1 MPTILAKRRFMHQF
15 TPDHNPGLELW
26 FDALDQSTMRFLAP
40 NRVAEWRNKGA
51 GSHFVQ
57 FFQAY
62 RPTLTANILNGRNA
76 LLLSNRQ
83 FNPIA
88 VKNPSNEWTIFYVG
102 QPGQNTTQRLMVT
115 DADGAPSLTMTSG
128 DKWLINNSLS
138 SVASFGNTAQITTFR
153 IRTSNPT
160 MTFWGNGSERTES
173 NTAVSAWSESQTM
186 CFFSLVDRTQS
197 LQGYIGELIL
207 YNVPLN
213 DDQRRNVEQYLS
225 VKWGIPA

>member
-26 FDALDQSTMRFLAP
+26 FDALDQSTMTFGAP

-57 FFQAY
+57 SVEAS
-62 RPTLTANILNGRNA
+62 RPALTANILNGRDA
-76 LLLSNRQ
+76 LLLAGRRYD
-83 FNPIA
+83 PIA
-88 VKNPSNEWTIFYVG
+88 VRNPCNEWTIFCVV
-102 QPGQNTTQRLMVT
+102 QLRQNTTQRLMVT
-115 DADGAPSLTMTSG
+115 DTDGVPSLNLSSG
-128 DKWLINNSLS
+128 NKWVINNSLS
-138 SVASFGNTAQITTFR
+138 SVNNYGNTPQIASFR
-153 IRTSNPT
+153 IRTSAPT
-160 MTFWGNGSERTES
+160 MTIWGNGSEWTES
-173 NTAVSAWSESQTM
+173 NTSVSAWAESQTM
-186 CFFSLVDRTQS
+186 YFFSLVAGTQP
-197 LQGYIGELIL
+197 LQNYIGELLL